1 MYDLSEHFYWA
12 EATRTEVFGKDPQHS
27 ASHEACSSLFSE
39 PTSELPVRDT
49 DRLSA
54 VSCQVSVKDLFPRSC
69 PLAFSWFPPHPVRPR
84 PLYLSLSPHNPPH
97 PTLTVLN
104 SRFDPTRP
112 VASLRIKPTLSL
124 SLALALALS
133 LSLSR
138 SLALALSLSRARAL
152 SSHIMYARPHKSHH
166 HLMIPP
172 PPLRVRPTGL

>member
-1 MYDLSEHFYWA
+1 MTSLSTSIGRNPQEQKSSERTPNTA
-12 EATRTEVFGKDPQHS
+12 QATRHAALCFPNQQVNCLSVIQIV
-27 ASHEACSSLFSE
+27 SLQY
-39 PTSELPVRDT
+39 LVKY
-49 DRLSA
+49 LSKICFL
-54 VSCQVSVKDLFPRSC
+54 VLVYLLFLGS
-69 PLAFSWFPPHPVRPR
+69 PPHPVRPR